1 MKSSLLVKDL
11 MPLEDYA
18 REHEAFRAEVI
29 AHRADRLVR
38 IGRNA
43 TLLFEDEMTVRYQI
57 QEALRIEEIS
67 DEAAI
72 QAEIDLYAPRI
83 PDGSNLKASFMLEFS
98 DSRERQATL
107 GKLSGI
113 ENRVWM
119 QVNGAERVFGVVN
132 AAAPEADEETSAL
145 HFLRFDLGKPM
156 LRELKQ
162 GSSLSLGIDHP
173 GCSASLVLS
182 TEVRRSLVKDLR

>member
-11 MPLEDYA
+11 MPLDAYA
-18 REHEAFRAEVI
+18 REHESFRAEVI

-57 QEALRIEEIS
+57 QEALRIEGIS

-72 QAEIDLYAPRI
+72 QTEIDLYAPRI

-98 DSRERQATL
+98 DSKERQATL
-107 GKLSGI
+107 AKLSGI
-113 ENRVWM
+113 ESRVWM
-119 QVNGAERVFGVVN
+119 QVNGAERVFGVVSETD
-132 AAAPEADEETSAL
+132 PADEETSAL

-173 GCSASLVLS
+173 ACNASLVLS
-182 TEVRRSLVKDLR
+182 ADVRRSLLNDLR